1 MSGDT
6 SRPEYH
12 LQFADGRCYPGQV
25 SGLEARMEAHGQ
37 EPEPE
42 PEAER

>member
-6 SRPEYH
+6 SPASYLLH
-12 LQFADGRCYPGQV
+12 LADGRCYPGQA
-25 SGLEARMEAHGQ
+25 SSLEARLEAHGQ

-42 PEAER
+42 PEAEP